1 MENSPSIPDLLQQ
14 IKSKDEEIS
23 SISRKLREVENS
35 LSAKETE
42 LKIEIDSL
50 KQQNENKDELIK
62 DYKTQL
68 DNRKNQKTEVD
79 KNQIETLENKII
91 DLENKLFQAEQNDQN
106 SKRQITTLNQEVS
119 SLKIELSKRPE
130 VLPSTPLPKVSNDLL
145 QRLPEGIDQD
155 IKHQIEELVK
165 ENEDNVEFRENV
177 ANLLT
182 EKEYSEARQSTLTA
196 FYTPPVVISSIYK
209 ALEKM
214 GLEKGN
220 ILEPSCRSW

>member
-79 KNQIETLENKII
+79 KN
-91 DLENKLFQAEQNDQN
+91 
-106 SKRQITTLNQEVS
+106 
-119 SLKIELSKRPE
+119 
-130 VLPSTPLPKVSNDLL
+130 
-145 QRLPEGIDQD
+145 
-155 IKHQIEELVK
+155 
-165 ENEDNVEFRENV
+165 
-177 ANLLT
+177 
-182 EKEYSEARQSTLTA
+182 
-196 FYTPPVVISSIYK
+196 
-209 ALEKM
+209 
-214 GLEKGN
+214 
-220 ILEPSCRSW
+220 